1 MRPLLTALA
10 LAATL
15 LAAPAQALNLGQS
28 DSFESGTTLNWR
40 VGAPH
45 PLPPSVLA
53 TGGPAGADDGY
64 LLLQAEGGGGP
75 ASRLAVQNTDQWS
88 GNYIA
93 AGITA
98 LTMDV
103 FNFGPASLSLRLLF
117 DGDDGTNQARA
128 WSAVPLVV
136 PAGSGWQRLVF
147 PILPTDLRA
156 AAGGSVNLAL
166 SSAYSLRLYH
176 GVNSSFPG
184 GAVVAT
190 LGVDNITAVP
200 EPSAAA
206 LLVLG
211 LAGLAGLSGLARGQR
226 RASTHS

>member
-1 MRPLLTALA
+1 MRLALTAF
-10 LAATL
+10 ATTTAL
-15 LAAPAQALNLGQS
+15 LATPAQAVSLGQT
-28 DSFESGTTLNWR
+28 DSFQSGSTLDWR
-40 VGAPH
+40 VGSPH
-45 PLPPSVLA
+45 PLPPSVVA
-53 TGGPAGADDGY
+53 SGGPGGAGDGY
-64 LLLQAEGGGGP
+64 LLLQAEGGSGP

-88 GNYIA
+88 GNYLA

-103 FNFGPASLSLRLLF
+103 YNFGPANLSLRLLF

-147 PILPTDLRA
+147 PIQPSDLRA
-156 AAGGSVNLAL
+156 GSGSVNLAL
-166 SSAYSLRLYH
+166 SSAYSVRLYH

-184 GAVVAT
+184 GSVVAT

-206 LLVLG
+206 LLALG
-211 LAGLAGLSGLARGQR
+211 LAGLGGLAWRR
-226 RASTHS
+226 RAA

>member
-1 MRPLLTALA
+1 MRLALTALA
-10 LAATL
+10 AATTL
-15 LAAPAQALNLGQS
+15 LAAPAHAVLLGQS
-28 DSFESGTTLNWR
+28 DSFNSGSTHDWR
-40 VGAPH
+40 VGSPH
-45 PLPPSVLA
+45 PLPPIVS
-53 TGGPAGADDGY
+53 TGGGQGGPDDHY
-64 LLLQAEGGGGP
+64 LLLRSEGGGGP

-88 GNYIA
+88 GNYTA

-103 FNFGPASLSLRLLF
+103 FNFGPSSLSLRLLF

-136 PAGSGWQRLVF
+136 PASSGWQRLVF
-147 PILPTDLRA
+147 PILPSDLRA
-156 AAGGSVNLAL
+156 ASGGNVNLAL

-184 GAVVAT
+184 GSVVAT

-206 LLVLG
+206 LLALG
-211 LAGLAGLSGLARGQR
+211 LAGLAWRRRQVARGAGGR
-226 RASTHS
+226 

>member
-1 MRPLLTALA
+1 MRSALTALA
-10 LAATL
+10 LASSL
-15 LAAPAQALNLGQS
+15 LAAPAHAVLLGQS
-28 DSFESGTTLNWR
+28 DTFESGTTLNWR
-40 VGAPH
+40 VGSPH

-53 TGGPAGADDGY
+53 TGGPAGADDAY
-64 LLLQAEGGGGP
+64 LLLQAEGGSGP

-103 FNFGPASLSLRLLF
+103 FNFGPSSLSLRLLF
-117 DGDDGTNQARA
+117 DGDDGTNQSRA

-136 PAGSGWQRLVF
+136 AAGSGWQRLVF
-147 PILPTDLRA
+147 PILPSDLRA
-156 AAGGSVNLAL
+156 ASGGNVNLAL

-184 GAVVAT
+184 GSVVAT

-200 EPSAAA
+200 EPGAAA
-206 LLVLG
+206 LLAGG
-211 LAGLAGLSGLARGQR
+211 LAALAGLSWRRR
-226 RASTHS
+226 RAAGQV